1 MLKKGGLCFMKKYWI
16 ISLAAGMAVLFSGCG
31 VGNVGG
37 LPGGASSQASSAV
50 SSQVSA
56 GSYDDSL
63 AGLEKYLTAAAQLSG
78 TPTSMQADVIGAKQ
92 GDRYVY
98 GNNGGKNNVTVELY
112 EYDPSS
118 LNAAAQ
124 KSMAEVKSSGK
135 LTILG
140 QKVDAVVSGSGKY
153 LMIFKNSAT
162 GDADKAYD
170 KQLVQLFTDFKK

>member
-1 MLKKGGLCFMKKYWI
+1 MKKYWI
-16 ISLAAGMAVLFSGCG
+16 LSLAVGMAVLFSGCG

-50 SSQVSA
+50 SSQVNEESF
-56 GSYDDSL
+56 DDSL
-63 AGLEKYLTAAAQLSG
+63 PGLEKYLTAAAQLSG
-78 TPTSMQADVIGAKQ
+78 TPTAMQADVIGAKK

-98 GNNGGKNNVTVELY
+98 GNNGGKNNMTVELY

-118 LNAAAQ
+118 LNATAQ
-124 KSMAEVKSSGK
+124 KTIAEAKNSGT

-140 QKVDAVVSGSGKY
+140 QKVNAVVSDSGKY
-153 LMIFKNSAT
+153 LMIYRNTAT

-170 KQLVQLFTDFKK
+170 KTLVQLFSGFKK